1 MSLPTTGGTTE
12 GLVPRR
18 LGDSQK
24 QGPGGPISDFQIA
37 KIKFLEC
44 VKPSCGD
51 CFAKREFA
59 GVIVMHRGVQE

>member
-1 MSLPTTGGTTE
+1 M
-12 GLVPRR
+12 PRR

>member
-24 QGPGGPISDFQIA
+24 QGPGGPISDFQTA
-37 KIKFLEC
+37 KITFLEC
-44 VKPSCGD
+44 VKLSCGD
-51 CFAKREFA
+51 CFAKREIA
-59 GVIVMHRGVQE
+59 GVIVMHRGAQE